1 MKYHCAQLYA
11 NISTNVNTTDIFPFL
26 AIFSQFFFYYFNPP
40 PPKKRAIFG
49 PIQLC
54 IIANIVSYIMN
65 YQYAKFYASIKKFT
79 IDVIF
84 RWL

>member
-1 MKYHCAQLYA
+1 MNNYCAKFYA
-11 NISTNVNTTDIFPFL
+11 NISTNVNTTDIFPLL
-26 AIFSQFFFYYFNPP
+26 AIFSQIFPIL
-40 PPKKRAIFG
+40 PPKIAICG

-54 IIANIVSYIMN
+54 IIANIVSNIMN
-65 YQYAKFYASIKKFT
+65 YQYAKFHAFMKKFT